1 MSEPVKQSR
10 KRMHKKD
17 TRKNRE
23 GFVDIPDKGLPDG
36 SKRVRL
42 GKIRDNP
49 NYTPK
54 PILTEKPEDSEVRG
68 AVAFAILRAYHPD
81 LTVYEVAKRAGM
93 LESMDDVRRTLAY
106 HKKKCKT
113 MRERIDDLV
122 KQLEGKAGIKV
133 VM

>member
-1 MSEPVKQSR
+1 MSEVKQSR
-10 KRMHKKD
+10 KRVHKKD
-17 TRKNRE
+17 TRRNRD
-23 GFVDIPDKGLPDG
+23 GFVDIPAKEMPDG

-49 NYTPK
+49 NFQPK
-54 PILTEKPEDSEVRG
+54 PILDEKPENSDARG
-68 AVAFAILRAYHPD
+68 AATFAILRAYHAD

-93 LESMDDVRRTLAY
+93 LGSMDDVRRTLAY

-113 MRERIDDLV
+113 MRDRIDDLV

-133 VM
+133 IL